1 METLTLG
8 TLWILYILLQVYM
21 ESLLEVVA
29 AVVVIGLA
37 VIVGCVVCEKVRSK
51 HGQET

>member
-8 TLWILYILLQVYM
+8 TLWITYILLQLYI
-21 ESLLEVVA
+21 ESLLEIVA

-37 VIVGCVVCEKVRSK
+37 VIVGCVIYEKVRK
-51 HGQET
+51 KE